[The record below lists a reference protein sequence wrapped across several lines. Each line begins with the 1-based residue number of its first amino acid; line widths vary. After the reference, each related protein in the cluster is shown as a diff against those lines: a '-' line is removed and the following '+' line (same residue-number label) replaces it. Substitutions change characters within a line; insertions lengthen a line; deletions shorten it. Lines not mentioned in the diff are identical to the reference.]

1 MAFEGGGGEE
11 WRRNQS
17 PLGGRPRHVSK
28 WGEKED
34 PTKTGLRFYTRRTQ
48 KFGEK
53 FASPKAEN
61 FWKLALALE
70 KQALV

>member
-1 MAFEGGGGEE
+1 MCQNGGG
-11 WRRNQS
+11 
-17 PLGGRPRHVSK
+17 
-28 WGEKED
+28 D
-34 PTKTGLRFYTRRTQ
+34 PTKTGLRSYAPRTQ

-70 KQALV
+70 NQALV